1 MTVGS
6 HALKSVLRRE
16 TMLLVRE
23 SGMIL
28 NVSPVYFVLG
38 RKLGLEDTKI
48 KKVWK
53 VLKKRKRKRK
63 DGSNLEML
71 TS

>member
-1 MTVGS
+1 MTVGN